1 MPQPLTTTHTLMYKE
16 LVLYIRPN
24 SRIWQCRYKIDHKWQ
39 RGSTKEYKFDLACV
53 KAKEMMI
60 EAEIRKRN
68 NLPVVTRKFKDVA
81 KLAVERMLH
90 ERKANIGKVSYIDYM
105 RVVERYLI
113 PFFGNR
119 AITNIDYVA
128 LDEFDDWRISIM
140 GKAPTQSTLLTHN
153 AALNRVFD
161 EGVIRGYLTEITRPK
176 LEIKGRLGE
185 RRPAFDLDELKILI
199 RGFDAWI
206 DKAVK
211 AHSKQCRYLL
221 RDYVFTLIDTGARPG
236 KELFDLK
243 WKQVN
248 VAKDFN
254 SVVMRVSGKT
264 GAREMLGMTRT
275 VEALRTIAERNYAV
289 SNNEELKN
297 LTAAYN
303 SEYVFRTPN
312 KINPSSSFQ
321 KMFES
326 YLVENNLLIDPQTE
340 QRRVF
345 YSLRHTYAT
354 LALTHD
360 RVPIHTLAQQMGTS
374 VGMIEKHYSHL
385 KVLQAIE
392 QLRGEMT
399 RSLLAA

>member
-1 MPQPLTTTHTLMYKE
+1 
-16 LVLYIRPN
+16 
-24 SRIWQCRYKIDHKWQ
+24 
-39 RGSTKEYKFDLACV
+39 
-53 KAKEMMI
+53 
-60 EAEIRKRN
+60 
-68 NLPVVTRKFKDVA
+68 
-81 KLAVERMLH
+81 
-90 ERKANIGKVSYIDYM
+90 
-105 RVVERYLI
+105 
-113 PFFGNR
+113 
-119 AITNIDYVA
+119 
-128 LDEFDDWRISIM
+128 M

-303 SEYVFRTPN
+303 SEFVFRTPN
-312 KINPSSSFQ
+312 KINPSTSFQ

>member
-1 MPQPLTTTHTLMYKE
+1 MPLPLPTTHVLMYRE
-16 LVLYIRPN
+16 LVLYLRPH

-39 RGSTKEYKFDLACV
+39 RATTKEHKFDLACI
-53 KAKEMMI
+53 KAKEMLI

-68 NLPVVTRKFKDVA
+68 NLPTVTRKFRDIA

-90 ERKANIGKVSYIDYM
+90 ERKAGIGKVIYIDYM

-119 AITNIDYVA
+119 VITNIDYAA
-128 LDEFDDWRISIM
+128 LDEFDDWRITEM
-140 GKAPTQSTLLTHN
+140 GKAPTQSTVLTHN
-153 AALNRVFD
+153 AALNRVLD
-161 EGVIRGYLTEITRPK
+161 EAVIRGYLTDVTRPK
-176 LEIKGRLGE
+176 LEVKGKSGE
-185 RRPAFDLDELKILI
+185 RRPAFDLDEMKLLL

-211 AHSKQCRYLL
+211 GHSKQCRYLL

-243 WKQVN
+243 WKQITL
-248 VAKDFN
+248 AADFK
-254 SVVMRVSGKT
+254 STVMRVSGKT
-264 GAREMLGMTRT
+264 GAREILGMTRT
-275 VEALRTIAERNYAV
+275 VEALRTIAERNYGLS
-289 SNNEELKN
+289 SNEALDEL
-297 LTAAYN
+297 TSAYN
-303 SEYVFRTPN
+303 GDFVFRTPD
-312 KINPSSSFQ
+312 KINPSPSFQ

-326 YLVENNLLIDPQTE
+326 YLVENNLLIDPKTE
-340 QRRVF
+340 QKRVF

-385 KVLQAIE
+385 KVIQAIE

-399 RSLLAA
+399 RSLLAS